1 MKYSLIRLQ
10 WWILGIGIIL
20 MSIKF
25 LAWYFSHSNA
35 ILTDALE
42 SIVNVLAAAFTLY
55 SFYLAAKPVDKDHPY
70 GHGKVE
76 FIAAGIEG
84 GLIGIA
90 GLLMVIKSSNDFFT
104 TNVIHQLDHGILL
117 VTIAGIINYLL
128 GFFMVKKGKAVRSFS
143 LIAGGKHLQSDGY
156 TSAGMI
162 IGLLVVYLTDILW
175 LDNVVA
181 ILLGLILIFSCI
193 SIIRKSI
200 GGIMD
205 EADVELINDVIKS
218 LKDNRSENWIDI
230 HNLRVI
236 KYGASLHI
244 DCHVTLPWYLNL
256 KQAHD
261 EMDKIQQVVEKNL
274 ETKVEF
280 FIHNDPCIPSSCAIC
295 KIVDCKVRQNPF
307 TNEITWNLD
316 NMIENSK
323 HGIK

>member
-1 MKYSLIRLQ
+1 MKTSLVKLQ
-10 WWILGIGIIL
+10 WWILSTGILL
-20 MSIKF
+20 MGIKF
-25 LAWYFSHSNA
+25 VAWYFSHSNA

-42 SIVNVLAAAFTLY
+42 SIVNVLAAGFTLY
-55 SFYLAAKPVDKDHPY
+55 SFYLSAKPVDKDHPY

-90 GLLMVIKSSNDFFT
+90 GLLMIVKASGDFFT
-104 TNVIHQLDHGILL
+104 AKEIHHLDYGILL
-117 VTIAGIINYLL
+117 VTLAGVINYLL
-128 GFFMVKKGKAVRSFS
+128 GFYMVKKGKFVRSFA

-162 IGLLVVYLTDILW
+162 IGLLVVYLTEILW

-181 ILLGLILIFSCI
+181 ILLGLMLIFSCI
-193 SIIRKSI
+193 SILRKSI

-205 EADVELINDVIKS
+205 EADMELVEEVVKVFT
-218 LKDNRSENWIDI
+218 KNRSENWIDI

-236 KYGASLHI
+236 KYGDSLHI

-261 EMDKIQQVVEKNL
+261 EMDKMQHSVEKSMD
-274 ETKVEF
+274 TKAEF
-280 FIHNDPCIPSSCAIC
+280 FIHNDPCVPTSCAIC
-295 KIVDCKVRQNPF
+295 KLDCKVRVKEF
-307 TNEITWNLD
+307 THEIVWNMDSLL
-316 NMIENSK
+316 ENKK
-323 HGIK
+323 HGL

>member
-1 MKYSLIRLQ
+1 
-10 WWILGIGIIL
+10 

-25 LAWYFSHSNA
+25 IAWYFSHSNA

-42 SIVNVLAAAFTLY
+42 SIVNVLAALFTLY
-55 SFYLAAKPVDKDHPY
+55 SLYLSVKPKDKDHPY
-70 GHGKVE
+70 GHGKIE

-90 GLLMVIKSSNDFFT
+90 GLLMVIKASNDFFVL
-104 TNVIHQLDHGILL
+104 NVIHQLDLGIAL

-128 GFFMVKKGKAVRSFS
+128 GFFMVRKGKSVRSYA
-143 LIAGGKHLQSDGY
+143 LMAGGKHLQSDGY

-162 IGLLVVYLTDILW
+162 IGLLVVYFTEILW

-181 ILLGLILIFSCI
+181 ILLGLILIFSCV

-205 EADVELINDVIKS
+205 EADMELVEDVIKS
-218 LKDNRSENWIDI
+218 LKENRSPNWIDI

-236 KYGASLHI
+236 KYGDSLHI

-256 KQAHD
+256 QQAHD
-261 EMDKIQQVVEKNL
+261 EMDKIQFAVEKNMD
-274 ETKVEF
+274 TKVEF
-280 FIHNDPCIPSSCAIC
+280 FIHNDPCIPSSCSIC
-295 KIVDCKVRQNPF
+295 KISDCKVRQAPF
-307 TNEITWNLD
+307 TNEISWNLD